1 MSTVHLK
8 PGVSIV
14 HTSINWFLAMNLHKK
29 LVQLRKTKGLT
40 QQQMAEAA
48 EIHLTQVKRYE
59 AGSSQPSLEALKK
72 IAVALG
78 VTTDSLLFEEAER
91 GPDEDL
97 RLQFET
103 IAKMPRKEKQ
113 LIRELL
119 EGMIIKYEAQRWQ
132 QREKHAA

>member
-48 EIHLTQVKRYE
+48 EIHLTQVNRYE

-113 LIRELL
+113 IIRELL

>member
-113 LIRELL
+113 IIRELL

>member
-8 PGVSIV
+8 PGGSIV

-48 EIHLTQVKRYE
+48 EIHLTQIKRYE
-59 AGSSQPSLEALKK
+59 AGSSQPSLEALRK

-78 VTTDSLLFEEAER
+78 VTTDSLLFEDTER

-103 IAKMPRKEKQ
+103 IAKMPKKEKQ
-113 LIRELL
+113 IIRELL